1 VNYLRQQG
9 YEAHNLGS
17 WTFHPDLI

>member
-1 VNYLRQQG
+1 VSYLRQQG
-9 YEAHNLGS
+9 YEAHNLGP